1 MNYMAAKV
9 QIFFETNNSLNKNLS
24 EILFMSEKSC
34 IFVGKLK
41 LNIDIMK
48 HSWKYANIGGNT
60 RVVIKDGSDIQ
71 HLSELDEKLWTVL
84 ACPVSGLEIAEE
96 SLRCMD
102 SDNDNKIHIHD
113 VVVTADWL
121 CTMLKDPQILF
132 EAKASLSLDD
142 IQDESILAVATPL
155 AVNGI
160 VTLEDVKTAI
170 ASVAVETQ
178 SVPEAPYSAEI
189 IKAYKDC
196 QDSYNQYFATVRLQ
210 SVGLATL
217 PADAVA
223 PGMTEE
229 QYAEMGKK
237 ISEYESSKAA
247 IESSNAAAL
256 SAAQSQYKPLEKLLL
271 LSRDFCTLLRNFVS
285 FQDFY
290 SKRGKALLGR
300 GADDESPWAIFQA
313 GTLVIDQRAC
323 NLCLQVSDM
332 AKHNVQAPD
341 SGMFLIY
348 CQCTL
353 HKTGEKKQ
361 IVAAMTIGD
370 IRNLKVGKNALF
382 YDRQGRDWEA
392 EVVKIID
399 NPISIGQAFWSPY
412 RKLGEWVTG
421 LINKSAAEKEKK
433 SFDDMTAK
441 LQSSTDKSADKPATP
456 APFDIAKFAG
466 IFAAIGM
473 AVGAIGTFLTSLL
486 SEVGKFAENGWWAI
500 PTLIICILLAISGPS
515 MVLAW
520 MKLRKRNLAPLLNA
534 NGWAIN
540 ADAIVSVMFGNTLTE
555 QAQFPMLKIKK
566 PGLSK
571 GGKWAIAVATILVSI
586 AIAVVTLYLC
596 GLRVCACFI

>member
-9 QIFFETNNSLNKNLS
+9 QIFFETSNSLNKNLS
-24 EILFMSEKSC
+24 EILFMSEKSS

-48 HSWKYANIGGNT
+48 HSWKFANIGGST

-84 ACPVSGLEIAEE
+84 ACPVTGLEIAEE

-102 SDNDNKIHIHD
+102 TDNDNKIHIND
-113 VVVTADWL
+113 VVTTAEWL
-121 CTMLKDPQILF
+121 CAMLKDPQVLF
-132 EAKASLSLDD
+132 ESKASLSLAD
-142 IQDESILAVATPL
+142 IQDESIMVVATPL
-155 AVNGI
+155 AVDDI
-160 VTLEDVKTAI
+160 VTLDAVKAAI
-170 ASVAVETQ
+170 ASVTVETQ
-178 SVPEAPYSAEI
+178 TVPEAPYSDEI

-196 QDSYNQYFATVRLQ
+196 QGTYNQYFATVRLQ
-210 SVGLATL
+210 SIGLATL
-217 PADAVA
+217 PAEAVA

-229 QYAEMGKK
+229 QFAEMGKK

-247 IESSNAAAL
+247 IEASNAAAL
-256 SAAQSQYKPLEKLLL
+256 AAAQSQYKPLEKLLL

-290 SKRGKALLGR
+290 SKRGKAALLGR

-361 IVAAMTIGD
+361 IVAAMTVGD

-441 LQSSTDKSADKPATP
+441 LQSSTDKSAEKPATP
-456 APFDIAKFAG
+456 APFDIARFAG

-473 AVGAIGTFLTSLL
+473 AVGAIGAFLTSLL
-486 SEVGKFAENGWWAI
+486 EQVIGMKAWALMII
-500 PTLIICILLAISGPS
+500 PALLIIISGPS
-515 MVLAW
+515 MILAW

-571 GGKWAIAVATILVSI
+571 GGKWAIAVAAILVSI